1 MGNVAVAG
9 GPLGIGREPMP
20 KGSEREVSTPVEK
33 DQSAASQP
41 KEQLTKEQISEL
53 IESAKTELRAEYEGP
68 GGHLAKVRSQYART
82 LNEREQVWEGQ
93 RQQFENALHASN
105 TRDLNEQDRAV
116 YERDLYKD
124 RSALLF
130 DQVQQTRADLAAARQ
145 MGTYVRGLQESFGV
159 DPKDLD
165 LETVDALSESAF
177 TAAANA
183 HQNTLSELRAAND
196 KVQTLELQISGKA
209 ALAGTENAPAS
220 KAVVAP
226 AVTTVIGGTKT
237 TPVTLL
243 DLRKS
248 LSVGRNNLISEEE
261 LFELAEN
268 PDETGVDLN
277 VVLES
282 LRAELANLE
291 EAT

>member
-1 MGNVAVAG
+1 MTTAIAG
-9 GPLGIGREPMP
+9 GPIGLGSNQPMP
-20 KGSEREVSTPVEK
+20 KDLGAGVSAPAEK
-33 DQSAASQP
+33 GQSAPPAV
-41 KEQLTKEQISEL
+41 KEPLTEDKVTAM
-53 IESAKTELRAEYEGP
+53 IEVAKDAIRAEYEGP
-68 GGHLAKVRSQYART
+68 GGHLAQVRSQYART
-82 LNEREQVWEGQ
+82 LNEREAAWDGQ
-93 RQQFENALHASN
+93 RQQFEDALHQSN
-105 TRDLNEQDRAV
+105 TKGLSEQDRAM
-116 YERDLYKD
+116 YERDLYKE
-124 RSALLF
+124 RSSLLL

-159 DPKDLD
+159 DVKDLD
-165 LETVDALSESAF
+165 LESVDRLSETAF

-183 HQNTLSELRAAND
+183 HQQTLSELRAAQD
-196 KVQTLELQISGKA
+196 KIATLELKA
-209 ALAGTENAPAS
+209 TGNASQDGTGAITGAIE
-220 KAVVAP
+220 AP

-237 TPVTLL
+237 SPVTIL

-248 LSVGRNNLISEEE
+248 LSVGRNTLISEEE

-268 PDETGVDLN
+268 PEETGVDLN

>member
-9 GPLGIGREPMP
+9 GPIGVGRNEPMSEDFGAGVSAP
-20 KGSEREVSTPVEK
+20 ADKGQTASPPAKEPVLDEAKVTAMIEVAK
-33 DQSAASQP
+33 DA
-41 KEQLTKEQISEL
+41 I
-53 IESAKTELRAEYEGP
+53 RAEYEGP
-68 GGHLAKVRSQYART
+68 GGHLAQVRSQYART
-82 LNEREQVWEGQ
+82 LNEREQAWDGQ
-93 RQQFENALHASN
+93 RQQFEDALHQSN
-105 TRDLNEQDRAV
+105 TKGLSEQDRAM
-116 YERDLYKD
+116 YERDLYKE
-124 RSALLF
+124 RSSLLL

-145 MGTYVRGLQESFGV
+145 MGNYVRGLQESFGV
-159 DPKDLD
+159 DVKDLD
-165 LETVDALSESAF
+165 LESVDRLSETAF

-183 HQNTLSELRAAND
+183 HQQTLSELRAAQD
-196 KVQTLELQISGKA
+196 KIATLEL
-209 ALAGTENAPAS
+209 
-220 KAVVAP
+220 KAVGNESQDSTGAIEAP

-237 TPVTLL
+237 SPVTIM

-248 LSVGRNNLISEEE
+248 LSVGRNTLISEEE

-268 PDETGVDLN
+268 PEETGVDLN